1 VTIALQYGAVL
12 KLPAPPWL
20 NLDPGY
26 LQSVMIRTTVAEVG
40 PAKCR
45 VAFEIPTWAPF
56 HVPVCRAALRRL
68 HKIAL
73 VADAD

>member
-1 VTIALQYGAVL
+1 
-12 KLPAPPWL
+12 
-20 NLDPGY
+20 
-26 LQSVMIRTTVAEVG
+26 MIRTTVAEVG